1 MTEYILETK
10 NLTKFF
16 GENCAV
22 YELNLKVPRGVV
34 YGLLGPNGA
43 GKSTAISMLTGC
55 LKPSYGSVTILGL
68 DIIKDRTKIMEKLGY
83 LPQKPAAYP
92 HITPVDFLV
101 YMGRLS
107 GMTRTNALDK
117 TRELLDFVGLGKKS
131 HYKVGTFSVG
141 ELQRLGFAQ
150 ALINDPEILILDEPT
165 SNLDPLGRFDLL
177 NMVRRLVEEKG
188 LTVITSSH
196 IIPEVARVSDYIGI
210 LNNGVLLIEGDI
222 NDLVSGQEDEYVIE
236 VSDNKVLADRLKEE
250 GYVIEVST
258 SNEKNV
264 HIKVDLSR
272 TKELWKNLPRILADE
287 KIDLYGFHPVG
298 DPLERLFLK
307 KLRVD

>member
-1 MTEYILETK
+1 MTEFILETK

-92 HITPVDFLV
+92 HNTPVDFLV

-107 GMTRTNALDK
+107 GMTRTYALDR

-150 ALINDPEILILDEPT
+150 ALINEPEILILDEPT

-177 NMVRRLVEEKG
+177 NMVRRLVEEQG

-222 NDLVSGQEDEYVIE
+222 QDLVSDQEDEYIIE
-236 VSDNKVLADRLKEE
+236 VSDNKALAERLKEE

-258 SNEKNV
+258 NNEKNV

-272 TKELWKNLPRILADE
+272 TKELWKNLPRIIADE
-287 KIDLYGFHPVG
+287 KIDLYGFQPMG